1 MTQTDILTPLHKQS
15 AASAH
20 LATQASKHVV
30 SILAHGAWLSGIVL
44 APDLVVTADEALPL
58 EGEVAIVT
66 GDGKVMG
73 EVVGRDP
80 STDIALLRVQDGNLQ
95 PASLSDA
102 IPEAGSLIWSV
113 GTCRG
118 LPLVSSGMVSL
129 VGPEWQSMRA
139 GRIDARI
146 ELDLRLRPE
155 AEGGLV
161 VAADAQGIGMV
172 VFAPRRRAIVIPS
185 ATIQRVVA
193 LLLEHGRVPRGYLGL
208 GLQPIRLDQG
218 GHGLLVA
225 NVEAGGP
232 GDGAKLH
239 QGDII
244 LEVDGVAASGMRGLV
259 RSLGPESVGTTWSV
273 RLLRGGEEFTMPF
286 TIGDRPTK

>member
-1 MTQTDILTPLHKQS
+1 MTQTDILTPLLKQS

-30 SILAHGAWLSGIVL
+30 SVLAHRAWLSGIVL

-58 EGEVAIVT
+58 EGELAIVT
-66 GDGKVMG
+66 GEGKVMA

-80 STDIALLRVQDGNLQ
+80 STDIALLRVQEANLQ

-102 IPEAGSLIWSV
+102 TPEAGSLIWSV
-113 GTCRG
+113 GTRKG
-118 LPLVSSGMVSL
+118 LPVVSGGMVSF

-146 ELDLRLRPE
+146 ELDLRLRQE

-161 VAADAQGIGMV
+161 VAADAQGIGMI
-172 VFAPRRRAIVIPS
+172 VFGPRRRAIVIPS
-185 ATIQRVVA
+185 ATIKRVVP
-193 LLLEHGRVPRGYLGL
+193 LLQNHGRVPRGYLGL

-225 NVEAGGP
+225 SVEAGGP
-232 GDGAKLH
+232 GDAAKLH

-244 LEVDGVAASGMRGLV
+244 LEVDGVATSGMRGLV
-259 RSLGPESVGTTWSV
+259 GSLGPESVGTTWSV
-273 RLLRGGEEFTMPF
+273 RLLRGGEELTLPF
-286 TIGDRPTK
+286 AIGDRPTK